1 MTVTDNLDPTITAP
15 ADASGTTNAGCTS
28 TNVALGT
35 PVTSDNCSVASVTND
50 APEAFP
56 LGVTTVTWTVT
67 DGSGRK
73 ATATQ
78 IITVTDTE
86 NPIITVPQTVSVNAD
101 AGKCTATGV
110 ILGIP
115 VTSDNC
121 AIAAVT
127 NNAVEPFSP
136 GNTIITWTVT
146 DRSGNSSTATQV
158 VIVIDT
164 EDPSI
169 TAPQAVTV
177 NTDAGKNSASGVNL
191 GIPVVSDNCSVVS
204 ATNNAVQPFA
214 LGETIVTWTVADV
227 SGNTSTSTQK
237 VTVVDREK
245 PLFSTCMTGE
255 NLQLK
260 TALLSSHYTLS
271 GVLYDAVAT
280 DNDRIASLT
289 YVLTGATIGEGTS
302 LNGVTLNAGET
313 IITWTAVDSAGNT
326 STCQFTANV
335 IDTNIPPVAV
345 DDLFTVKESTELT
358 GDVRSN
364 DSDIILPVEMLKVKL
379 VNPASHGKLVIN
391 ENGTFKYTP
400 DYDFIG
406 EDHFVYEISK
416 PGNEALGDQ
425 ANVTI
430 TVTENSDCTIFVPN
444 AFSPGGDGINEYF
457 KIRCIYN
464 YPNALLKIYTRSGIL
479 VYEQKHYGN
488 IDFWGSEI
496 DAFWNGQTGNKWNV
510 GGNELMSA
518 TYIYI
523 LELEEGKKNKVITG
537 SVFLNK

>member
-1 MTVTDNLDPTITAP
+1 M
-15 ADASGTTNAGCTS
+15 
-28 TNVALGT
+28 
-35 PVTSDNCSVASVTND
+35 
-50 APEAFP
+50 
-56 LGVTTVTWTVT
+56 
-67 DGSGRK
+67 
-73 ATATQ
+73 
-78 IITVTDTE
+78 
-86 NPIITVPQTVSVNAD
+86 
-101 AGKCTATGV
+101 
-110 ILGIP
+110 
-115 VTSDNC
+115 
-121 AIAAVT
+121 
-127 NNAVEPFSP
+127 
-136 GNTIITWTVT
+136 
-146 DRSGNSSTATQV
+146 
-158 VIVIDT
+158 IVIDT